1 MKNLNLLKKII
12 KGVILKM
19 NLKHLTDDELRLIHF
34 SEHHQSKADQTAI
47 TKEWRTRYRW
57 RKPKQLVLRGF

>member
-1 MKNLNLLKKII
+1 MKNLNSLKKI

-19 NLKHLTDDELRLIHF
+19 KLKHLTDDQLRLIHF
-34 SEHHQSKADQTAI
+34 NEDHQSKADQTAI
-47 TKEWRTRYRW
+47 TKEWNARR

>member
-1 MKNLNLLKKII
+1 MNKKYQLHQI
-12 KGVILKM
+12 
-19 NLKHLTDDELRLIHF
+19 HLTDDELRLIHF
-34 SEHHQSKADQTAI
+34 SKHHQSRADQTAI

>member
-1 MKNLNLLKKII
+1 MKNLNSLKKII

-19 NLKHLTDDELRLIHF
+19 RLKHLTDDQLRLMHF
-34 SEHHQSKADQTAI
+34 SEHHQSKTDQTAI
-47 TKEWRTRYRW
+47 TKEWNARR